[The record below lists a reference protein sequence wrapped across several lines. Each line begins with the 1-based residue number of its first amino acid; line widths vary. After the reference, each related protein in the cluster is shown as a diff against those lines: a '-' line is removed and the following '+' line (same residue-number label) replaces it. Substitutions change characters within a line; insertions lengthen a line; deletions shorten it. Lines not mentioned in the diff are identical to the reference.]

1 MPTILIVEKLGN
13 IKAQSLKT
21 YTESELYKKAGFK
34 TNEGFQ
40 CHATWGVDLDDRKY
54 SISLYGKTTGRA
66 NQENKYEFPPPV
78 DTVLFFGNCVLVNKT
93 EAGGIDDL
101 SLQEWTAIYETLYG
115 GFEDMDDDEDDDEDD
130 DDDDD
135 DNDPSVKRT
144 KDGYVKDGFIVDD
157 KEAEE
162 SDSESDVESDSESE
176 SEEEEEEEEEEDDAF
191 AKKSK
196 PTKKRNNNNNK
207 KPSVKQTKHTTVT
220 ALVDDDADD
229 NYLDCTSELSEESY
243 V

>member
-21 YTESELYKKAGFK
+21 YSESELYKKAGFK

-40 CHATWGVDLDDRKY
+40 CHTTWGVDLGDRKY
-54 SISLYGKTTGRA
+54 SISLYGKTIGRA

-78 DTVLFFGNCVLVNKT
+78 DTVLFFGNCILVNKT
-93 EAGGIDDL
+93 DDGEIDDL
-101 SLQEWTAIYETLYG
+101 SPQEWTVIYETLYG
-115 GFEDMDDDEDDDEDD
+115 GFEDMDDDEEDDEDE
-130 DDDDD
+130 DDD
-135 DNDPSVKRT
+135 DNDPSMKRT
-144 KDGYVKDGFIVDD
+144 KEGYVKDGFIVDD

-162 SDSESDVESDSESE
+162 SDSEESDAESESE
-176 SEEEEEEEEEEDDAF
+176 SEEEEEEDDVDDDEDDAF

-196 PTKKRNNNNNK
+196 PAKKRNNNNK
-207 KPSVKQTKHTTVT
+207 KPSAKQAKNTLAT
-220 ALVDDDADD
+220 AQVDDDADD